1 MSHAGFAAA
10 DTPLSASSNGM
21 PHSPDAASVMSGSP
35 SRALNAKRMRMVAEN
50 DVQFLANRIAKLKA
64 EEAKAK
70 KEIEKTVKRTNE
82 ILASRSTFE
91 NRSVDQLQIKE
102 QLVNSKKEE
111 KVVMT
116 LSRER
121 QLKAIWVA
129 KQKLLN
135 DKKELC
141 QNMRKEKEINE
152 CRVLLMKEEDRGKN
166 SKRREE
172 VKEKQ
177 LYAKVKREREIQQ
190 RQEEARLRYEETLA
204 QEEEERER
212 KEKLASELVQQEAQY
227 IYRLKRLHEER
238 QKALRDLA
246 AAVDA
251 ANPEDIEEDLPEEK
265 EEEPQE
271 VDEEL

>member
-1 MSHAGFAAA
+1 MAHAGYLAA
-10 DTPLSASSNGM
+10 DTTLSASSNGGQGL
-21 PHSPDAASVMSGSP
+21 SDAASVMSSSP

-64 EEAKAK
+64 EESKAK

-82 ILASRSTFE
+82 ILSSRSVFE

-116 LSRER
+116 LSREK

-152 CRVLLMKEEDRGKN
+152 CRVLMMREEDRGKN
-166 SKRREE
+166 MKRREE
-172 VKEKQ
+172 VKEQQ
-177 LYAKVKREREIQQ
+177 LYAKVKREREVQQ
-190 RQEEARLRYEETLA
+190 KQEEARVRYEETLA
-204 QEEEERER
+204 REEEEREQ
-212 KEKLASELVQQEAQY
+212 KEKLATELVQQEAQY
-227 IYRLKRLHEER
+227 IYRLKRLHEEK

-251 ANPEDIEEDLPEEK
+251 AHPEIIEEDLPDEK
-265 EEEPQE
+265 EDEPQE
-271 VDEEL
+271 VDEEI